1 MRGHRRVH
9 NLLLLTVADW
19 FSLVRIPLGAVF
31 LFVAHRLPLAVLV
44 LVLAGISDVL
54 DGWAARR
61 AQGRAAVNE
70 PHRGDWLDPFCD
82 KVFVA
87 AMLAGIYVAHH
98 PPPALLVLVVAREV
112 LQVLSLAV
120 YRLWPA
126 LRRGLHYNYRAH
138 PVGKATTVAQFATA
152 LALLFEHPISHPLAV
167 LSALLGIT
175 SVALYLNRAR
185 VLARAARS

>member
-1 MRGHRRVH
+1 
-9 NLLLLTVADW
+9 LTLADW
-19 FSLVRIPLGAVF
+19 FSLVRIPLGALF
-31 LFVAHRLPLAVLV
+31 LFVAHRLPLAILV
-44 LVLAGISDVL
+44 LVLAGVSDVL

-61 AQGRAAVNE
+61 YQKPGTENE

-98 PPPALLVLVVAREV
+98 PPPALLLLVVAREL
-112 LQVLSLAV
+112 LQVLSLIV
-120 YRLWPA
+120 YKLWPS

-167 LSALLGIT
+167 LSALLGLA

-185 VLARAARS
+185 VLATRG